1 MDGRCRPATALSRN
15 FSAATSLAERAPPGI
30 WCAPRAVQAGDVTLV
45 GEVVDVQLQ
54 AQVRAELPGHEGVQ
68 RKGLGVAFVDLA
80 GIADVLARDRI
91 ADAGIVEIGGRQGAC
106 ARTRNPRRP

>member
-1 MDGRCRPATALSRN
+1 MPPSNSPVSELQRGDQPGRARPARDVA
-15 FSAATSLAERAPPGI
+15 RAV
-30 WCAPRAVQAGDVTLV
+30 AVQAGDVTLV

-80 GIADVLARDRI
+80 GIAAVLARDRI